1 MALGEVELTL
11 FDQHEQELI
20 EMESKLKEGHVKE
33 DRTIKKSI
41 GPSTHSV
48 KSVLFVQ
55 YDSIAANMV
64 HKHNPNA

>member
-11 FDQHEQELI
+11 FDQEQELI

-55 YDSIAANMV
+55 YDSVAANMV